1 MLLSKA
7 NAFPTKKELKLK
19 LTKTTLLN
27 NLIKSTPFLFF
38 LKVLEDIYII
48 SLFQRKSKQYNL
60 ILNRKCDIIDIYK
73 KIRKET
79 TKQ

>member
-38 LKVLEDIYII
+38 KSFGTYIYYITISEKKQIIYLDI
-48 SLFQRKSKQYNL
+48 K
-60 ILNRKCDIIDIYK
+60 
-73 KIRKET
+73 
-79 TKQ
+79 